1 MSHRIDPT
9 ADYAFKLLL
18 GTEEN
23 KDLLLHFLNG
33 ILGVEVPIQEV
44 TLVNPFVPSQ
54 FKDDDLTVVDVQA
67 RDRDGRHFA
76 VEIQNHVRPM
86 LRPRMV
92 YTLTDLFQSQLGKGG
107 DFAELRPVH
116 AIWLLNQNLLKGPPR
131 WLHHFQ
137 LRDREGASFSDH
149 LNLHTVELRRWV
161 RPDGPLASG
170 DQWVYFL
177 NEAVGWDTL
186 PSDLQSPE
194 MIKAMSTLNR
204 IFEKQDDYLRYQSRE
219 NFLREQRTLQKE
231 LAEDRAELAKLRA
244 SEEQL
249 RASEEQER
257 AAKEQA
263 LQGEVEALQAQASA
277 LRRVEALEAQLRAL
291 GVDPG

>member
-1 MSHRIDPT
+1 MTHRIDPT

-33 ILGVEVPIQEV
+33 LLDVEVPIQDV
-44 TLVNPFVPSQ
+44 TLVNPFVPAQ
-54 FKDDDLTVVDVQA
+54 FMGDDLTVVDVQA
-67 RDRDGRHFA
+67 RDADGRLFA

-92 YTLTDLFQSQLGKGG
+92 YTLTDLYQSQLSKGG

-116 AIWLLNQNLLKGPPR
+116 NIWLLNQNLLNQSPAPDSPG

-137 LRDREGASFSDH
+137 LRDHRGASFSDH

-161 RPDGPLASG
+161 RPEGPLASG

-177 NEAVGWDTL
+177 KEAVGWDTL

-204 IFEKQDDYLRYQSRE
+204 IFDKQDDYLRYQSRE
-219 NFLREQRTLQKE
+219 NFLREQRTLQRE
-231 LAEDRAELAKLRA
+231 LAE
-244 SEEQL
+244 
-249 RASEEQER
+249 ER
-257 AAKEQA
+257 AAAEQA
-263 LQGEVEALQAQASA
+263 RAATEQARAATEQARAATEEARAAEAEA
-277 LRRVEALEAQLRAL
+277 LRRVEELTAQLRAL
-291 GVDPG
+291 GVNPE